1 MNTMKFRKNTE
12 KELKSEELLK
22 KASKCK
28 PKGLK
33 ELLKQIETEISKCKE
48 NNYDLM
54 IAKTIITSRLA
65 SMRDSGKISL

>member
-1 MNTMKFRKNTE
+1 MKFGKNTDNKDE
-12 KELKSEELLK
+12 SEDFLK

-33 ELLKQIETEISKCKE
+33 ELLKQIEAEIAKCKGK
-48 NNYDLM
+48 NSDLL

-65 SMRDSGKISL
+65 SMRDSGKMPL